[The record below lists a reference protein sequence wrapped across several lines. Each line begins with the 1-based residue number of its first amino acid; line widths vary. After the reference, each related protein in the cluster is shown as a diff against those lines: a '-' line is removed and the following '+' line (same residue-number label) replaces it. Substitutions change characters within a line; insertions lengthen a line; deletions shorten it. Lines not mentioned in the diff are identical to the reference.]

1 MSHKRQNT
9 TISLNY
15 THNKLNKLSQNV
27 TKQEVKMSY
36 NEQAERINK
45 ELKEFFTSDVQTLT
59 DRQKEFILN
68 LVISVGQVAKFRC
81 RSNTAY
87 DNFISRCFRDL
98 AVCKRV
104 VRNEGDE
111 WESLRAFIENKEL
124 LNELVYEPA
133 LSTC

>member
-1 MSHKRQNT
+1 
-9 TISLNY
+9 
-15 THNKLNKLSQNV
+15 
-27 TKQEVKMSY
+27 MSY
-36 NEQAERINK
+36 QEQANRINK
-45 ELKEFFTSDVQTLT
+45 ELKEFFSSDVQTLT

-68 LVISVGQVAKFRC
+68 LVIGVGQVAKFRC

-87 DNFISRCFRDL
+87 DNFISQCFRDI

-111 WESLRAFIENKEL
+111 WESLRAFVENKEL
-124 LNELVYEPA
+124 INEIVYVPE